1 MVCNRNRGVR
11 ERHPLVGF
19 ISLASQKPDMGFGFG
34 EMRNVGGIDRIV
46 RAVLAVG
53 LLGVGAWGLFAGE
66 TAIGA
71 ISLLAGAGL
80 AFNAVTQFCVANH
93 LLGVDTCS
101 WGGAEEAQ

>member
-1 MVCNRNRGVR
+1 
-11 ERHPLVGF
+11 
-19 ISLASQKPDMGFGFG
+19 MGFGFG

-71 ISLLAGAGL
+71 ISLLAGGGL